1 MAGLT
6 KVTAG
11 VIAANAVVDSFGTQS
26 ITGDKIG
33 LTAINA
39 NNIVDGT
46 ITAAKLA
53 PGAAISNGQLS
64 VVSSAVGVIP
74 DSAAGRLP
82 YKILGQV
89 QPGANA
95 MTTIYTVPA
104 STNTVV
110 TTITICNQSA
120 NNLTVNVAANI
131 SGDAITTK
139 NYLIT
144 NYNLEAAETLVLEPR
159 LAMLEGSLL
168 SANITG
174 ANASTANVSVN
185 AYGVEII

>member
-1 MAGLT
+1 MTGLT

-11 VIAANAVVDSFGTQS
+11 GIAANAVVDSFGSQS

-89 QPGANA
+89 QPGANSL
-95 MTTIYTVPA
+95 TTIYTVPA

-120 NNLTVNVAANI
+120 NNLTVNVAANT
-131 SGDAITTK
+131 SGDAVTTK
-139 NYLIT
+139 NFLIT

-159 LAMLEGSLL
+159 LAMLAGSLL

-174 ANASTANVSVN
+174 VYAASNVSVN

>member
-1 MAGLT
+1 MALT
-6 KVTAG
+6 KVSAG

-33 LTAINA
+33 LTAISA

-139 NYLIT
+139 NFLIT
-144 NYNLEAAETLVLEPR
+144 NYILEAAETLVLEPR
-159 LAMLEGSLL
+159 LAMLAGSLL

-174 ANASTANVSVN
+174 AEASVSNVSVN